1 MIRRAITRLSEQVT
15 KMWASLL
22 SVCLH
27 VRFPVCDSLENVYRT
42 TNCHITTRLF
52 RFPPHLCTFHLC
64 FYTNRITNLCPWP
77 SSNILNFP
85 SLPLSS
91 LVAALQFLYSE
102 KRVVEETSTVG
113 SANNGHSHLTEAN
126 SLLSACFFHKLLL
139 PFSPPPLLCLS
150 PTIHPLA
157 FTSFRSYIHFLLCP
171 VCRHCAPF
179 GWKGMVDFVG
189 EEA

>member
-1 MIRRAITRLSEQVT
+1 MFIEPLTVT
-15 KMWASLL
+15 LQ
-22 SVCLH
+22 
-27 VRFPVCDSLENVYRT
+27 PDS
-42 TNCHITTRLF
+42 F
-52 RFPPHLCTFHLC
+52 FSPHLCTFHLC
-64 FYTNRITNLCPWP
+64 CYTNRITNLCPWP

-150 PTIHPLA
+150 HHSSPRLHFISFLHSLPTLPSLQ
-157 FTSFRSYIHFLLCP
+157 TLCSFWLKRYGGL
-171 VCRHCAPF
+171 
-179 GWKGMVDFVG
+179 W
-189 EEA
+189 